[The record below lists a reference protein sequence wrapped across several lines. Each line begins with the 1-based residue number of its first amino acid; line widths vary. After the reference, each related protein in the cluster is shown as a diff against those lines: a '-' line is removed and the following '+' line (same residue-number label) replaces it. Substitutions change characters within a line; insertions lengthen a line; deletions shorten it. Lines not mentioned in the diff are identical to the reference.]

1 MKRGFIF
8 MLDAFIALLVVLA
21 FVSTLSSYTRDY
33 SYVQD
38 EALYSQGRNIMDI
51 LLYTT
56 IETEE
61 RGEIPLI
68 HALRLSEGKS
78 FWNEKVKPLI
88 PENINYT
95 IEYYDVSSSGWISFG
110 SAYDTLKADEEYY
123 IKSISVISSIPIITR
138 NEQYK
143 APYTYPDS
151 GENLCAVSVLY
162 EEEDEDEGEEGE
174 ETGRTEVYEH
184 VCGLW
189 DTVYFPDEF
198 NGDPSLDHDNLQI
211 GNMESGWELTE
222 NYGAGFV
229 RVVVKV

>member
-56 IETEE
+56 IDVEG
-61 RGEIPLI
+61 RGQVPLI
-68 HALRLSEGKS
+68 HALKLNEGKKY
-78 FWNEKVKPLI
+78 WKENVKPLI

-95 IEYYDVSSSGWISFG
+95 IEYYDVTDSKWISFG
-110 SAYDTLKADEEYY
+110 STYNTLNSNSDDYT
-123 IKSISVISSIPIITR
+123 KSISVISSIPIITR
-138 NEQYK
+138 SEEYK
-143 APYTYPDS
+143 APYSYPDS
-151 GENLCAVSVLY
+151 GKSNLCAESVFSS
-162 EEEDEDEGEEGE
+162 ESEDGSGSS
-174 ETGRTEVYEH
+174 GSSNSYEH

-189 DTVYFPDEF
+189 ETVYYPDEF
-198 NGDPSLDHDNLQI
+198 NGAKDINRENLRIGVLD
-211 GNMESGWELTE
+211 GWEQTE
-222 NYGAGFV
+222 NYHGAFV
-229 RVVVKV
+229 RVLVKI

>member
-51 LLYTT
+51 LIYKT
-56 IETEE
+56 IETEQ

-68 HALRLSEGKS
+68 HALRLSEGKKY
-78 FWNEKVKPLI
+78 WNENVKPLI

-95 IEYYDVSSSGWISFG
+95 IEYYDGSKWVSFG
-110 SAYDTLKADEEYY
+110 STYKTIGNDVEYV
-123 IKSISVISSIPIITR
+123 KSISVISSIPIITR
-138 NEQYK
+138 NEEYE

-151 GENLCAVSVLY
+151 SNNLCAVGVEFDDSSDDSSDPGSGTY
-162 EEEDEDEGEEGE
+162 
-174 ETGRTEVYEH
+174 TPYEH

-189 DTVYFPDEF
+189 DNVYTPDEF
-198 NGDPSLDHDNLQI
+198 NGNSSVDYNEDVIIGFYDN
-211 GNMESGWELTE
+211 WEHTE
-222 NYGAGFV
+222 NYESAFV
-229 RVVVKV
+229 RVVVKI

>member
-56 IETEE
+56 IETEQ

-68 HALRLSEGKS
+68 HALRLSEGRS
-78 FWNEKVKPLI
+78 YWNNNVKPLI
-88 PENINYT
+88 PENVNYT
-95 IEYYDVSSSGWISFG
+95 IEYYDGSKGEWISFG
-110 SAYDTLKADEEYY
+110 SIYDTLEADDEYY

-138 NEQYK
+138 NENYK

-151 GENLCAVSVLY
+151 KNNKCTEGTFFSLSEITNEN
-162 EEEDEDEGEEGE
+162 EEGS
-174 ETGRTEVYEH
+174 TSTTYEH

-198 NGDPSLDHDNLQI
+198 NGNSSIDYENLIIGDLD
-211 GNMESGWELTE
+211 SGWEDTE
-222 NYGAGFV
+222 NYHSSFI
-229 RVVVKV
+229 RVMVKI